1 MDQLLEQAR
10 TIYEGEIVR
19 LPQPTNK
26 HAPFSVLRIH

>member
-19 LPQPTNK
+19 
-26 HAPFSVLRIH
+26 APHHLVS